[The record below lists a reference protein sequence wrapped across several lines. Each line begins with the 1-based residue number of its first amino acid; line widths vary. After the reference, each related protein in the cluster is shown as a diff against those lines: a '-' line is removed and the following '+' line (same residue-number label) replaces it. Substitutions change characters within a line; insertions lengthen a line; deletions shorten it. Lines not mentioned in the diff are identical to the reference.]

1 MATNNP
7 ALQHTRTRRGF
18 WLMGALVL
26 IPAILLPPRSFFYRL
41 LIDNLNLKR
50 LFPFLMNYYP
60 MPGGLAGQLLNYTRL
75 AGAHSAE
82 AGDFLVALVASC
94 LATLSLTLCLI
105 FFWRLL
111 VDRMPRP
118 TLLRVLLAVL
128 AAVGS
133 SLVLTLILCFIEYA
147 ASAPFVNKASQVWAL
162 LLTTFILFIAQL
174 LFAPILF
181 IGGAI
186 LVKWQAR
193 AESRA
198 AAQAG

>member
-1 MATNNP
+1 MTENSP
-7 ALQHTRTRRGF
+7 SLSHTRIQRGF

-41 LIDNLNLKR
+41 LIENLNLKG
-50 LFPFLMNYYP
+50 LYHPLMNYYP
-60 MPGGLAGQLLNYTRL
+60 MPGGLVGQFLNYTRL
-75 AGAHSAE
+75 AGANSPGAS
-82 AGDFLVALVASC
+82 DFLVALVASC
-94 LATLSLTLCLI
+94 LATLSLTLCFM

-111 VDRMPRP
+111 VDRTQHP
-118 TLLRVLLAVL
+118 TLWRVLLAVL

-133 SLVLTLILCFIEYA
+133 SLVLTLVLCFMQYTTIA
-147 ASAPFVNKASQVWAL
+147 TLVNRESQVWAVL
-162 LLTTFILFIAQL
+162 LATFILFIVQL

-193 AESRA
+193 AERRD